1 MRFSILLCGCCVAM
15 SAQQVPKGCEQP
27 LKNEE
32 DACCC
37 TTYDTNVCLVKLEDK
52 VDQELN
58 KVYQSALKRWNKDP
72 ESEELRDAQRAW
84 IAYRDAT
91 CKAEAGLYRG
101 GTIMPSVD
109 SHCVLRVSRQRIA
122 DLKDAYLFE
131 R

>member
-1 MRFSILLCGCCVAM
+1 MRSLLLLTFFFSILAQ
-15 SAQQVPKGCEQP
+15 AQQNAHKQA

-32 DACCC
+32 DSCCC
-37 TTYDTNVCLVKLEDK
+37 TTYDTNMCLTKVEEQVDK
-52 VDQELN
+52 ELN
-58 KVYQSALKRWNKDP
+58 TVYLNALKRWNKDP
-72 ESEELRDAQRAW
+72 ENAELRDAERSW

-101 GTIMPSVD
+101 GTIMPSVG
-109 SHCVLRVSRQRIA
+109 LRCDLRLTRRRIA